1 MGWVTLATALSRKMG
16 YKTSKFVKII
26 DWRLA
31 LLNVALQAVIVFYVV
46 YALVRGKTYLRT
58 EVPIGR
64 VTNWGNGND
73 DFYTAQV
80 DAAAATAATTKTYTD
95 GKTYPVLPCK
105 ATSAA
110 SATLNSSYAFNYD
123 TAWVYD
129 NVKCG
134 YLTPD
139 EIISKEPAGGMFIT
153 THVTETITH
162 RSLKPSGNCVAYT
175 NFTNSAS
182 GSVTVQPVSAAGSNG
197 VCYYESVTDWL
208 TIGAEHS
215 SIGISHEFD
224 TLSGLANAANP
235 KTYVRR
241 PGSSTNLKIIPAGQ
255 YISLKLKDILDVA
268 NIDLDKTY
276 EDQVAFAG
284 RDPSVFYGKG
294 GSASVTPM
302 ARLAGMRINAKLQ
315 YYNYNLHTA
324 SASDDISDGD
334 SPYAVLEIE
343 PSIDW
348 TSKGQRIQYRS
359 TINDLDDP
367 IDLDDGKPTG
377 TFINM
382 YAYGVFIDVTT
393 SGIIGSVN
401 YVYIINVLV
410 SGLVLLKVAGS
421 ICDIVAM
428 YGLGTRS
435 LVYSNH
441 MLEPASFEREAAK
454 YAIQGAMAVNSFRAA
469 DTKRSGDGL
478 DIEEIYE
485 LLVEAFH
492 SVDGMSVA
500 ERGSENFD
508 ADKFKSRRLTLDEC
522 RQMSKYIMLTA
533 DRHAQERY
541 AKGLPR
547 MSYSQLKNVK
557 IDLEEWVELTTEG
570 PMDNDMLRKI
580 IRMDKEEQALVK
592 KMREYF
598 NDEDGNE

>member
-1 MGWVTLATALSRKMG
+1 MGAVTLATALSRRMG
-16 YKTSKFVKII
+16 YKTSKFVKIV

-31 LLNVALQAVIVFYVV
+31 LLNVALQAVICFYVV
-46 YALVRGKTYLRT
+46 YALVRGKTYLQT

-64 VTNWGNGND
+64 VTNWGNGNV
-73 DFYTAQV
+73 DFDTAQA
-80 DAAAATAATTKTYTD
+80 DAGAAATATTKAYGD
-95 GKTYPVLPCK
+95 GKIYPVLPC
-105 ATSAA
+105 ASA
-110 SATLNSSYAFNYD
+110 ATLNSSYAFNYGNG
-123 TAWVYD
+123 WVYD

-139 EIISKEPAGGMFIT
+139 EIISKEPAGGIFIT

-162 RSLKPSGNCVAYT
+162 RSAKPSGNCTAYT
-175 NFTNSAS
+175 GFVGGAA
-182 GSVTVQPVSAAGSNG
+182 VQPVNASGTNG
-197 VCYYESVTDWL
+197 VCYYKSVTDWL

-224 TLSGLANAANP
+224 TISGLAGEANP

-241 PGSSTNLKIIPAGQ
+241 PGSSVNLKIIPAGQ

-268 NIDLDKTY
+268 NIELDKTY

-284 RDPSVFYGKG
+284 RDPSVFYGEG

-302 ARLAGMRINAKLQ
+302 ARLAGLRINAKLQ
-315 YYNYNLHTA
+315 YYNYNLHAT
-324 SASDDISDGD
+324 SVSDDISDGD

-359 TINDLDDP
+359 NITDLDDP
-367 IDLDDGKPTG
+367 IKASDGKPAG

-401 YVYIINVLV
+401 YVYLINVLV

-454 YAIQGAMAVNSFRAA
+454 YAIQGAMAVNAFRAA

-547 MSYSQLKNVK
+547 MSYSQLKNVR

-598 NDEDGNE
+598 NDEDGNETQ